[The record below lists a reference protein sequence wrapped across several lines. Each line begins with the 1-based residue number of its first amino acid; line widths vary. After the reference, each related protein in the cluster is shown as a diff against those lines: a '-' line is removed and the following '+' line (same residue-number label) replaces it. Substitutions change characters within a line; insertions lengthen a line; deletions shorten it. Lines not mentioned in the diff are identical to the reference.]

1 MMSTGSITP
10 FVPLKFIAEIV
21 SGGTPKADSD
31 NWNGDIPFI
40 TPPDL
45 NGLDGDVV
53 SRWERTLTKDGTSGS
68 SITNDAVLLSCR
80 APIGHVGV
88 VTSEVAFNQGC
99 KSIVPQDADD
109 LAYVAYCLV
118 ASRRALQ
125 ALGRGTTFMELST
138 TELSNFSIPWPV
150 FEDRCTIVR
159 YLDRETG
166 EIDAMRAKLNEL
178 ESTLL
183 KRRRAVILEA
193 TCQGG
198 PEEGKSATPSSFEV
212 SKHEWQIVPLKFA
225 VDSAQTGVWGQEA
238 NGGSDD
244 LPCVRV
250 ADFDRLRNRV
260 TEAPTIRRIE
270 YKDRVRCELQKGDL
284 LVEKSGGTGKNPVGA
299 VVAFIGDFPAVC
311 SNFIIRLRCRE
322 NQYPRFWLYALHGS
336 YIAGRTWNYV
346 RQTTGIQNLDVNGF
360 MSMSHPA
367 PDFDEQRRIA
377 EHLDEV
383 TSRIDAMLAK
393 IDELKALLVE
403 RRAALITDVVTGRK
417 KVPA

>member
-1 MMSTGSITP
+1 MMSTGSTTP
-10 FVPLKFIAEIV
+10 LVPLKFIAEIV

-53 SRWERTLTKDGTSGS
+53 SRWERTLTKDGASGS

-150 FEDRCTIVR
+150 FEDRCAIVR
-159 YLDRETG
+159 YLDRETA
-166 EIDAMRAKLNEL
+166 EIDAMLATLEELTETLRLRRVQAIQSAVRSSRSVGIGLMLDVKLGKMLQTKPKSPTDRLQPYLRAAHIQPGGRLDLTIDTKEMYFSEPEAEALSL
-178 ESTLL
+178 
-183 KRRRAVILEA
+183 RAGDAVIVE
-193 TCQGG
+193 GG
-198 PEEGKSATPSSFEV
+198 AGFGRAAYLTEDMPG
-212 SKHEWQIVPLKFA
+212 
-225 VDSAQTGVWGQEA
+225 WGFQ
-238 NGGSDD
+238 NS
-244 LPCVRV
+244 V
-250 ADFDRLRNRV
+250 
-260 TEAPTIRRIE
+260 
-270 YKDRVRCELQKGDL
+270 
-284 LVEKSGGTGKNPVGA
+284 
-299 VVAFIGDFPAVC
+299 
-311 SNFIIRLRCRE
+311 IRLRGASSDTR
-322 NQYPRFWLYALHGS
+322 YAVYALQAALESGEIAIACNAATFAHFTAETVESFRIPYHG
-336 YIAGRTWNYV
+336 T
-346 RQTTGIQNLDVNGF
+346 
-360 MSMSHPA
+360 
-367 PDFDEQRRIA
+367 DEHRRIA
-377 EHLDEV
+377 DHLDEV
-383 TSRIDAMLAK
+383 TGRIDVMLAT

>member
-1 MMSTGSITP
+1 MSTGSTTP
-10 FVPLKFIAEIV
+10 LVPLKFIAEIV

-53 SRWERTLTKDGTSGS
+53 SRWERTLTKDGASGS

-150 FEDRCTIVR
+150 FEDRCAIVR

-166 EIDAMRAKLNEL
+166 EIDAMLAKLDELTRNLKQRSGIVVANEL
-178 ESTLL
+178 KSHYLHGTIPLAFSSGADNFFDGDWVESKDQDPDGDIRLL
-183 KRRRAVILEA
+183 QLADIGDGTFLDKSNRRIN
-193 TCQGG
+193 
-198 PEEGKSATPSSFEV
+198 
-212 SKHEWQIVPLKFA
+212 
-225 VDSAQTGVWGQEA
+225 QEA
-238 NGGSDD
+238 
-244 LPCVRV
+244 
-250 ADFDRLRNRV
+250 F
-260 TEAPTIRRIE
+260 E
-270 YKDRVRCELQKGDL
+270 
-284 LVEKSGGTGKNPVGA
+284 
-299 VVAFIGDFPAVC
+299 
-311 SNFIIRLRCRE
+311 RLRCRE
-322 NQYPRFWLYALHGS
+322 VQAGDIL
-336 YIAGRTWNYV
+336 IARMPHPLGRACILPTGLGRTITVVDVAVLRPDPNRVIPKYLVYV
-346 RQTTGIQNLDVNGF
+346 LNSISFRAQLDSLQSGSTRQRISRSRLGQ
-360 MSMSHPA
+360 
-367 PDFDEQRRIA
+367 QRIPMPPVALQRA
-377 EHLDEV
+377 AVTHLDEV
-383 TSRIDAMLAK
+383 TGRIDAMLTK

>member
-1 MMSTGSITP
+1 MMTRGSTTP
-10 FVPLKFIAEIV
+10 FVPLKYIAEIV
-21 SGGTPKADSD
+21 SGGTPKSD
-31 NWNGDIPFI
+31 PNNWDGDIPFI

-53 SRWERTLTKDGTSGS
+53 SQWERTLTKDGTSGS

-166 EIDAMRAKLNEL
+166 EIDAMLAKLASL
-178 ESTLL
+178 SESVSE
-183 KRRRAVILEA
+183 RRREIVRSILKSIGQTVRLGLVVDVVSGSGFPDRFQGIPDEELPFYKVSSLSNVDRQVLTDLDNTVSREIADQLGARVIPSQSVVMAKIGAALLLGRYVLTARPSCIDNNMQALVPHRGVIISRFLAYAME
-193 TCQGG
+193 GVSIPSLVKPG
-198 PEEGKSATPSSFEV
+198 PVPS
-212 SKHEWQIVPLKFA
+212 
-225 VDSAQTGVWGQEA
+225 
-238 NGGSDD
+238 
-244 LPCVRV
+244 
-250 ADFDRLRNRV
+250 
-260 TEAPTIRRIE
+260 
-270 YKDRVRCELQKGDL
+270 
-284 LVEKSGGTGKNPVGA
+284 
-299 VVAFIGDFPAVC
+299 
-311 SNFIIRLRCRE
+311 
-322 NQYPRFWLYALHGS
+322 
-336 YIAGRTWNYV
+336 
-346 RQTTGIQNLDVNGF
+346 LDVMGMK
-360 MSMSHPA
+360 MS
-367 PDFDEQRRIA
+367 RIA
-377 EHLDEV
+377 YNPSLKEQCRIADHLDEV
-383 TSRIDAMLAK
+383 TGRIDAMLAT

-417 KVPA
+417 KLPA